1 MSKSVEELHAK
12 LDELRKSGALN
23 QHPSWE
29 RLAELDPNSF
39 AYYSMRV
46 RLDPEFGR
54 KEFEKTRAER
64 NSARAIDTRGI
75 Y

>member
-1 MSKSVEELHAK
+1 MSKSVEERLAEMK
-12 LDELRKSGALN
+12 RLDEAGELGK
-23 QHPSWE
+23 HPSWE
-29 RLAELDPNSF
+29 RLEKLDPNSF

-46 RLDPEFGR
+46 RLDPEYGR
-54 KEFEKTRAER
+54 KQFDLMRAER

>member
-1 MSKSVEELHAK
+1 MFKSVEERLAEMK
-12 LDELRKSGALN
+12 RLDEAGELGK
-23 QHPSWE
+23 HPSWE

-46 RLDPEFGR
+46 RLDPEFC
-54 KEFEKTRAER
+54 KKQWNAMRAEC